1 MKIKM
6 FAIAIIAIIG
16 FFVLGSLFGLAGAGV
31 ALAVVPGLA
40 FLDDIPDITEKERK
54 FANGLIKEINDL
66 QGKAT
71 LGLVKEEYVTA
82 EIKKLSDQLVEIKSL
97 ATNTKFQEQLDNL
110 TKELEAIK
118 IGEQKNEGETLIQQ
132 IKKALTPEAIAKIQR
147 KEKLVIPLEMK
158 VDTMSI
164 TTSNTGNVQRVE
176 HNPNMVWLPE
186 SMPMLSEIIASV
198 PTNSNSV
205 EIVEAYNE
213 LGVPIFHLEGDA
225 AGQMSWKWRTKAFS
239 VKDVGVWAKFSRN
252 IMDDVDNFLGQI
264 QNKLLLRLD
273 KKVDE
278 KLVFGDETDNPE
290 EFNGLSTIASV
301 FDNRGITTYHPTERD
316 VIETAIGQV
325 AEADHSANFV
335 VMNPRDWN
343 KLKVVKAGKDN
354 AILQYL
360 EPAGTIA
367 GLRAVTSTRMT
378 AGKFLV
384 GDSSKCLQHIRLA
397 LELVLADQDGTNAQT
412 RHITLVLTKRM
423 AFEVSANN
431 YSAFVYGDFTTAKTA
446 MTLLT

>member
-1 MKIKM
+1 MDEKQ
-6 FAIAIIAIIG
+6 
-16 FFVLGSLFGLAGAGV
+16 LAEQISAKV
-31 ALAVVPGLA
+31 NELLSKSR
-40 FLDDIPDITEKERK
+40 E
-54 FANGLIKEINDL
+54 GLIEQKAFDL
-66 QGKAT
+66 EVKAIKDSIEEVKKLDKSAT
-71 LGLVKEEYVTA
+71 L
-82 EIKKLSDQLVEIKSL
+82 
-97 ATNTKFQEQLDNL
+97 QEQLDNL
-110 TKELEAIK
+110 TKDLSAIK
-118 IGEQKNEGETLIQQ
+118 LGEGKSIESKSLIQQ
-132 IKKALTPEAIAKIQR
+132 IKEALTPEAIAKIQR

-164 TTSNTGNVQRVE
+164 TTSNTGNVQRIE
-176 HNPNMVWLPE
+176 HNPNMVWTPE

-198 PTNSNSV
+198 PTNANSI
-205 EIVEAYNE
+205 EIVEAYDE
-213 LGVPIFHLEGDA
+213 LGAPIFHLEGNA
-225 AGQMSWKWRTKAFS
+225 GGQMSWKWRTKSFA

-278 KLVFGDETDNPE
+278 KLVFGDESGNPE
-290 EFNGLSTIASV
+290 EYNGLSTIATA
-301 FDNRGITTYHPTERD
+301 FDNRSITTYKPTERD
-316 VIETAIGQV
+316 VLETAAGQI
-325 AEADHSANFV
+325 AEYDFAANFA

-360 EPAGTIA
+360 DPPGTIA
-367 GLRAVTSTRMT
+367 GLRVITSTRMT

-423 AFEVSANN
+423 AFEVSVNN
-431 YSAFVYGDFTTAKTA
+431 YNAFVYGDFATAKTA
-446 MTLLT
+446 MTLHT

>member
-6 FAIAIIAIIG
+6 FAISIIAIIG
-16 FFVLGSLFGLAGAGV
+16 IFALGSLFGLAGAGV

-40 FLDDIPDITEKERK
+40 FLDDIPEITEKERK

-66 QGKAT
+66 QSKAT

-225 AGQMSWKWRTKAFS
+225 SIVKNRCNGRKPVKFFWVVRFVTENKFFINLFIKTK
-239 VKDVGVWAKFSRN
+239 
-252 IMDDVDNFLGQI
+252 
-264 QNKLLLRLD
+264 
-273 KKVDE
+273 
-278 KLVFGDETDNPE
+278 
-290 EFNGLSTIASV
+290 
-301 FDNRGITTYHPTERD
+301 
-316 VIETAIGQV
+316 
-325 AEADHSANFV
+325 
-335 VMNPRDWN
+335 
-343 KLKVVKAGKDN
+343 
-354 AILQYL
+354 
-360 EPAGTIA
+360 
-367 GLRAVTSTRMT
+367 
-378 AGKFLV
+378 
-384 GDSSKCLQHIRLA
+384 
-397 LELVLADQDGTNAQT
+397 
-412 RHITLVLTKRM
+412 
-423 AFEVSANN
+423 
-431 YSAFVYGDFTTAKTA
+431 
-446 MTLLT
+446 